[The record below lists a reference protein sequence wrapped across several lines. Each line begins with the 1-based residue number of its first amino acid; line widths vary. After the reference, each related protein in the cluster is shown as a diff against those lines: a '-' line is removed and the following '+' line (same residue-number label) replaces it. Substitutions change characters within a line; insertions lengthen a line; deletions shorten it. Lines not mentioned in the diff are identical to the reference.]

1 MIPVNLAQV
10 MFDKNVTSIE
20 PVNTIGIIPTNLS
33 ILKTDKRATFFKNL
47 LQMFKK
53 SKYNKQLF
61 TSLNDIRIS
70 YHSRDLKSNLLHEK
84 NLTQPCLR
92 FCLCSCYS
100 IKITL
105 PPTDC

>member
-53 SKYNKQLF
+53 SEYNKQLF

-70 YHSRDLKSNLLHEK
+70 YHSRDLKSNLLQENHFTTYRLLILVMK
-84 NLTQPCLR
+84 LYNHQ
-92 FCLCSCYS
+92 
-100 IKITL
+100 K
-105 PPTDC
+105 